1 MKMLI
6 PVLMTASLWAQQP
19 RPFDV
24 VLKGGHVIDPKN
36 GIDHVADVAIR
47 DGTVVQIADSLPDE
61 SAQKVISVDGLFV
74 VPGLVD
80 IHTHLF
86 HGTEEDADYS
96 NGFSAISPDSFSF
109 RSGVTTMVDAGG
121 SGWRNFKQFKRQTI
135 DRSQTR
141 VLAFLNIV
149 GNGMKGGPIEQDLS
163 DMDARLTAMRASEF
177 KPLIVG
183 IKVAHYNG
191 AEWDPVD
198 RAVEAGRIAG
208 IPVMID
214 FGSHQP
220 PLSLRQLLLDHL
232 RPGDFL
238 THAYADAQGR
248 EAIVGGDGTVKPFV
262 REARQ
267 RGVLFDVGH
276 GAGSFVWRQVVPAMA
291 SDFPPD
297 TISTDLHVHSM
308 NAGMKDLLNVMSKF
322 LNLGMPL
329 QEAVLRTT
337 WAPARVIGHQE
348 LGHLSPGAEAD
359 ITVLNL
365 RRGSFGFIDAE
376 GAMIPGNQKLECEL
390 VLRAGHVVWDLNGR
404 AARKWQDPASGRP

>member
-149 GNGMKGGPIEQDLS
+149 GNGMKGGPMLS
-163 DMDARLTAMRASEF
+163 RMRWNSNEWQGYMCTRPSA
-177 KPLIVG
+177 VG
-183 IKVAHYNG
+183 SVP
-191 AEWDPVD
+191 PV
-198 RAVEAGRIAG
+198 
-208 IPVMID
+208 
-214 FGSHQP
+214 
-220 PLSLRQLLLDHL
+220 
-232 RPGDFL
+232 
-238 THAYADAQGR
+238 
-248 EAIVGGDGTVKPFV
+248 GT
-262 REARQ
+262 
-267 RGVLFDVGH
+267 
-276 GAGSFVWRQVVPAMA
+276 W
-291 SDFPPD
+291 
-297 TISTDLHVHSM
+297 
-308 NAGMKDLLNVMSKF
+308 
-322 LNLGMPL
+322 
-329 QEAVLRTT
+329 
-337 WAPARVIGHQE
+337 
-348 LGHLSPGAEAD
+348 
-359 ITVLNL
+359 
-365 RRGSFGFIDAE
+365 
-376 GAMIPGNQKLECEL
+376 
-390 VLRAGHVVWDLNGR
+390 
-404 AARKWQDPASGRP
+404 